1 MQTQTVTKPTAQS
14 GLQKYRKAVSATKHK
29 SILDAAEQLFGQQGY
44 HNTGMMEVSREADVS
59 TATLYKHFESK
70 EKLAQLVVERVEK
83 ESPKKADRLMANMLT
98 NNQSFVPQRLGAL
111 TKAEG
116 VTSVVFNRVKIAL
129 GKAL

>member
-29 SILDAAEQLFGQQGY
+29 AILDAAETLFGQQGY

-83 ESPKKADRLMANMLT
+83 ESPEKADRLMANMLT